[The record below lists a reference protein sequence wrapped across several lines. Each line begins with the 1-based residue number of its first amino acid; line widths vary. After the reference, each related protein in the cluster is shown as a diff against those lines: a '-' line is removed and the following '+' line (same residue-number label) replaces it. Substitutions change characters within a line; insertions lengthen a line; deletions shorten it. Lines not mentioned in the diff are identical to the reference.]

1 MQLHQLPRVPKGPSQ
16 FCRTPA
22 AEDMLQVID
31 MTIELRMIGIIVAPP
46 GAGKTTTLKDYAK
59 HTPGA
64 RYCAMNAAQC
74 SSMYGMLKVVSE
86 ALELSPARGIHH
98 HYGAICRAL
107 DYHADVLLIDE
118 AQHADDR
125 CLDALRSIHDLTN
138 APLILA
144 GNETLRSRFNST
156 RAASFAQ
163 LTSRI
168 GPRLELKAT
177 AAADVD
183 ALASHYGITDQDAKR
198 WLKQRCTGHGGLRT
212 MERLVRIARGN
223 VEKGELR
230 LDHLK
235 EAAGTLQ
242 GGSQ

>member
-1 MQLHQLPRVPKGPSQ
+1 MELYQLPRVPKGPSE

-31 MTIELRMIGIIVAPP
+31 MTVEMGVIGTIIAPP
-46 GAGKTTTLKDYAK
+46 GAGKTTTLKDFARR
-59 HTPGA
+59 TPAA

-74 SSMYGMLKVVSE
+74 SSMYGTLKVVSG
-86 ALELSPARGIHH
+86 ALSLAPERGIHR
-98 HYGAICRAL
+98 HYRAICRAL
-107 DYHADVLLIDE
+107 DYYVDVLLIDE

-125 CLDALRSIHDLTN
+125 CLDALRSIHDETKV
-138 APLILA
+138 ALILA

-183 ALASHYGITDQDAKR
+183 ALARHYGITDRDALR
-198 WLKQRCTGHGGLRT
+198 WLKQRCSGHGGLRT
-212 MERLVRIARGN
+212 MARLVKIAKEN
-223 VEKGELR
+223 VDEGELR
-230 LDHLK
+230 VDHLK
-235 EAAGTLQ
+235 EAAGVLR
-242 GGSQ
+242 GASQ